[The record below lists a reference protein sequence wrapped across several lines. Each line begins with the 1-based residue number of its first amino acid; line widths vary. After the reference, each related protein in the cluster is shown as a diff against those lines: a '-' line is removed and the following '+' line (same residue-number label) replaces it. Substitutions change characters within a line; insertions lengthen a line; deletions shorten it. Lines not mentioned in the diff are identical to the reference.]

1 MTWPLSPF
9 SGGDSPAVQSTSN
22 QGWLN
27 QEDGAM
33 SSLIELLRH
42 FEAPGVPP
50 PPSAR
55 VGDPKLKQ
63 REGKPIRLWDLWR
76 YGAFVAVKAS
86 QLVTALVSHHVR
98 GPPKKSWGIEMTLL
112 TCIMRDVGH
121 HSHLADITMV
131 RMLMGIGGLVPVPS
145 DALVTPVT
153 FRVRKRAL
161 RGILSEFDALEDGS
175 RELSGEWVVGKRT
188 WQRLQHEWQAS
199 KKSIFESPIAQ
210 VRHQPKRKERV
221 ILYIHGGAYYFSSP
235 ATHRLI
241 TIPLSKHLDARLFAV
256 DYRLAPETRFPGPL
270 HDAVSAYFR
279 LIDDLHIP
287 PENIILAGDSAGG
300 GLSLALMMYLR
311 DNRYPLPG
319 GGILMSPWVDL
330 TMSCDSWDSNARYDV
345 VPMPEPGDHLNPIA
359 CYLGEHMEKYLTHP
373 YASPL
378 FGDLRGLPPLLI
390 QGGDAEVLRDEI
402 TLLAHKA
409 SLAGVE
415 VRHELYEDAVHVF
428 QTFPFLDQ
436 SQMAFMSARE
446 FVCSVLAPLKE
457 DAPRTLE
464 KKVEEKLKDEINN
477 ATARIVQGDGTD
489 SVSEKDDIQSKK
501 TLDST
506 AAKLEKNVSDDESS
520 SQDEDPSWVTSPS
533 VLPDPKGDT
542 KRRESWGRDGSV
554 RSTTST
560 RTRTGSVSS
569 SLWGPVSSYTPTS
582 TLRRSHSRPQL
593 SSTRKSDTP
602 TFFPPPR
609 EYRIPTASLSS
620 STSSVPRPSIRRS
633 HGSHPDISQLCAQ
646 WANSGPANQTLTYK
660 PDTLPRRRKNSQP
673 TILSTTQRHSEH
685 AA

>member
-1 MTWPLSPF
+1 
-9 SGGDSPAVQSTSN
+9 
-22 QGWLN
+22 
-27 QEDGAM
+27 
-33 SSLIELLRH
+33 
-42 FEAPGVPP
+42 
-50 PPSAR
+50 
-55 VGDPKLKQ
+55 
-63 REGKPIRLWDLWR
+63 
-76 YGAFVAVKAS
+76 
-86 QLVTALVSHHVR
+86 
-98 GPPKKSWGIEMTLL
+98 
-112 TCIMRDVGH
+112 
-121 HSHLADITMV
+121 MV

-199 KKSIFESPIAQ
+199 KKSKSESPIAQ

-221 ILYIHGGAYYFSSP
+221 ILYIHG
-235 ATHRLI
+235 
-241 TIPLSKHLDARLFAV
+241 AV

-319 GGILMSPWVDL
+319 AGILMSPWVDL

-489 SVSEKDDIQSKK
+489 SVSEKDDIQSRK

-506 AAKLEKNVSDDESS
+506 AGKLEKNVSDDELS

-533 VLPDPKGDT
+533 VLPNPKGDT
-542 KRRESWGRDGSV
+542 KLRKSWGRDGSFPIGPSGV
-554 RSTTST
+554 IHTDFYPP
-560 RTRTGSVSS
+560 
-569 SLWGPVSSYTPTS
+569 SLALPSAAFV
-582 TLRRSHSRPQL
+582 
-593 SSTRKSDTP
+593 DT
-602 TFFPPPR
+602 
-609 EYRIPTASLSS
+609 
-620 STSSVPRPSIRRS
+620 
-633 HGSHPDISQLCAQ
+633 
-646 WANSGPANQTLTYK
+646 
-660 PDTLPRRRKNSQP
+660 
-673 TILSTTQRHSEH
+673 
-685 AA
+685 